1 MRVYDYATMTSEER
15 RVVFT
20 RSNADIF
27 NARNIDGIRAIYD
40 DVRRDGDAALVDY
53 LWRFHDVSL
62 TPAEL
67 RVTPEEIA
75 EARRAVPRAVQD
87 AIAASIDN
95 VRRYNERLLREGAWL
110 EELSPGMILGEKSG
124 PIDRV
129 GLYIPAGKGSFP
141 SVMVYMGTP
150 AVVAGVR
157 EVVVVTPPVKSGD
170 RAADQAVLVVCDQ
183 LGIGEIYRANGP
195 SGIAALALGTNMI
208 RRVRKIV
215 GPGSPAVQA
224 AKILAQIEGVEAPM
238 LYGPSEGLIL
248 ADDSADPTLVA
259 ADLLN
264 EAEHGHD
271 SAAILVTPS
280 HTLVEAVQREVATQL
295 AALPE
300 PRRAYAASA
309 TTVYGGA
316 VITRDLDEAIAFTNE
331 YAPEH
336 MQVATR
342 DALFVA
348 TRIEN
353 AGEILVGQN
362 APIAAANFAVGIP
375 TTLPTGGFAA
385 VSSGITAHSFRK
397 RSSIAYLTRD
407 ALAGIADTTL
417 ALAEFEG
424 FPQHAAA
431 IRIRGLGEH
440 SA

>member
-1 MRVYDYATMTSEER
+1 
-15 RVVFT
+15 
-20 RSNADIF
+20 
-27 NARNIDGIRAIYD
+27 
-40 DVRRDGDAALVDY
+40 
-53 LWRFHDVSL
+53 
-62 TPAEL
+62 
-67 RVTPEEIA
+67 
-75 EARRAVPRAVQD
+75 
-87 AIAASIDN
+87 
-95 VRRYNERLLREGAWL
+95 
-110 EELSPGMILGEKSG
+110 
-124 PIDRV
+124 
-129 GLYIPAGKGSFP
+129 
-141 SVMVYMGTP
+141 
-150 AVVAGVR
+150 
-157 EVVVVTPPVKSGD
+157 
-170 RAADQAVLVVCDQ
+170 
-183 LGIGEIYRANGP
+183 
-195 SGIAALALGTNMI
+195 
-208 RRVRKIV
+208 VRKIV

-224 AKILAQIEGVEAPM
+224 AKILAQLEGVEAPM

-271 SAAILVTPS
+271 SAAILVTPARA
-280 HTLVEAVQREVATQL
+280 LVEAVRREVETQL

-300 PRRAYAASA
+300 PRRAYATSA

-316 VITRDLDEAIAFTNE
+316 IITRDLDEAIAFTNE

-348 TRIEN
+348 ARIEN

-397 RSSIAYLTRD
+397 RSSIAYLTRE

-431 IRIRGLGEH
+431 IRIRGLGPI
-440 SA
+440 